1 MSSLPIQPAV
11 VVGVDNSAS
20 AARHAAVWA
29 IDEAVSRDIP
39 LRLVHILEG
48 EDSDP
53 GGTAEQ
59 RLAAESAIHRAIRV
73 FEATGKPV
81 KLESEIYRG
90 RAAGTLIRLS
100 RQAAMVCLG
109 AVGSNPH
116 RHGQIGSTP
125 AAVAGVAHCAVAI
138 IHGAVPPTR
147 AEATQILVATDEA
160 PDDGVLLETAV
171 REAALRDAPLRVIT
185 CWQPPHAD
193 PESTKEGDRRI
204 RAQLHRRL
212 ARWRRT
218 YPDVRVEPVAVHGN
232 LSEYV
237 TTHAGQLQM
246 LIVSA
251 RGPGHVRAV
260 VGPAG
265 NATLSCADCTVLI
278 VDHQHL

>member
-1 MSSLPIQPAV
+1 MSSLPLQPAI
-11 VVGVDNSAS
+11 VVGVDSSA

-29 IDEAVSRDIP
+29 VDEALSRDIP
-39 LRLVHILEG
+39 LRLVHIVEG

-53 GGTAEQ
+53 AGTAEK
-59 RLAAESAIHRAIRV
+59 RLDADRAIRSAIAAV
-73 FEATGKPV
+73 EATDKPV
-81 KLESEIYRG
+81 KLESEICSG

-100 RQAAMVCLG
+100 REAAMVCLG

-116 RHGQIGSTP
+116 RHGQIGSTA
-125 AAVAGVAHCAVAI
+125 AAVAGAAHCAVAI
-138 IHGAVPPTR
+138 IHGTASPTR
-147 AEATQILVATDEA
+147 AQADLILVATDES

-185 CWQPPHAD
+185 CWRPPHAD
-193 PESTKEGDRRI
+193 PETTKEGDRRI
-204 RAQLHRRL
+204 RAQLDRRL

-218 YPDVRVEPVAVHGN
+218 HPDVRVEPVAVHGN

-237 TTHAGQLQM
+237 TTHARQLQM

-251 RGPGHVRAV
+251 RGPGHVRDV

-265 NATLSCADCTVLI
+265 NAALGSADCTVLI

>member
-1 MSSLPIQPAV
+1 MSSSPVQPAI
-11 VVGVDNSAS
+11 VVGVDGSA

-29 IDEAVSRDIP
+29 VDEALSRDIP
-39 LRLVHILEG
+39 MRLVHILEG
-48 EDSDP
+48 KDSDP
-53 GGTAEQ
+53 VNTAEK
-59 RLAAESAIHRAIRV
+59 RLDAESAIRRAIGAV
-73 FEATGKPV
+73 EATEKPV
-81 KLESEIYRG
+81 KVESEILSG

-116 RHGQIGSTP
+116 RHGQIGSTA

-138 IHGAVPPTR
+138 VHGAPSPTR
-147 AEATQILVATDEA
+147 VRANMILVATDES

-171 REAALRDAPLRVIT
+171 REAALRAAPLRVIT

-193 PESTKEGDRRI
+193 PDTTREGDRRI
-204 RAQLHRRL
+204 RAQLDRRL
-212 ARWRRT
+212 ARWRRAH
-218 YPDVRVEPVAVHGN
+218 PGVRVEPVAVHGN
-232 LSEYV
+232 LSQYV
-237 TTHAGQLQM
+237 TTHAGALQM

-251 RGPGHVRAV
+251 RGPGHVRDV

-265 NATLSCADCTVLI
+265 NSALSCADCTVLI